1 MKKPI
6 DPNLNSFDE
15 NGFLSDIEPKKE
27 DHSMNIV
34 GEEPRRETNDN
45 PDFVV
50 KESKKSKN
58 PSDYHAGEHR
68 NGSEKSGSSSASH
81 HSSHS
86 SSSGSS
92 HHSSHY
98 SSSHHSSS
106 HHSSHRSSSSKK
118 KRRLPL
124 AARIA
129 IIILV
134 LIFLAV
140 SIIGGTFLYLRET
153 GKNDLIVEQQ
163 NPKYEET
170 IQYNGHTYIYDK
182 NKVAF
187 AFIGVDREEIGQ
199 SDKEIGSAGQAD
211 TDIIGVVDTQTGQV
225 SVITIPR
232 DTMVDIDLY
241 SASGIFLRTQE
252 MQICLS
258 YAYGDGG
265 ESSCKNV
272 TTAMSRILGNVPI
285 EKYFALDLNGIAPLN
300 DAVGGVTLTSLYDF
314 PSDGVKKGDEI
325 TIKGD
330 FAQTY
335 VRRRNVD
342 NIEASLNRTER
353 QTQYVKAYVQQL
365 RSAVLNDFS
374 VITRLYNTAMDY
386 SQTNISLNDVT
397 YLATVILSNG
407 VSDYNQYTL
416 KGEMKPSS
424 TTSEDVFAEY
434 YVDEDAV
441 MEVVVNCFYKQV
453 S

>member
-1 MKKPI
+1 M
-6 DPNLNSFDE
+6 
-15 NGFLSDIEPKKE
+15 
-27 DHSMNIV
+27 
-34 GEEPRRETNDN
+34 
-45 PDFVV
+45 
-50 KESKKSKN
+50 
-58 PSDYHAGEHR
+58 
-68 NGSEKSGSSSASH
+68 
-81 HSSHS
+81 
-86 SSSGSS
+86 
-92 HHSSHY
+92 
-98 SSSHHSSS
+98 
-106 HHSSHRSSSSKK
+106 
-118 KRRLPL
+118 
-124 AARIA
+124 
-129 IIILV
+129 
-134 LIFLAV
+134 
-140 SIIGGTFLYLRET
+140 
-153 GKNDLIVEQQ
+153 IVEQQ

-199 SDKEIGSAGQAD
+199 SNGEIGSAGQAD

-241 SASGIFLRTQE
+241 SASGIFLRTEE

-285 EKYFALDLNGIAPLN
+285 EKYFALDLDGIAPLN

-325 TIKGD
+325 TIRGD

-365 RSAVLNDFS
+365 RSAVVNDFS
-374 VITRLYNTAMDY
+374 VITSLYNTAMDY
-386 SQTNISLNDVT
+386 SQTNIALNDVT

-407 VSDYNQYTL
+407 VSEYNQYTL

>member
-68 NGSEKSGSSSASH
+68 SGSSS
-81 HSSHS
+81 
-86 SSSGSS
+86 SS
-92 HHSSHY
+92 HHSSHHSSSHH

-140 SIIGGTFLYLRET
+140 SIIGGTFLYLKET

-199 SDKEIGSAGQAD
+199 SNGEIGSAGQAD

-241 SASGIFLRTQE
+241 SASGIFLRTEE

-285 EKYFALDLNGIAPLN
+285 EKYFALDLDGIAPLN

-325 TIKGD
+325 TIRGD

-365 RSAVLNDFS
+365 RSAVVNDFS
-374 VITRLYNTAMDY
+374 VITSLYNTAMDY
-386 SQTNISLNDVT
+386 SQTNIALNDVT